1 MIDWIT
7 AVIPCAHDEPIRDGR
22 VIKITQDGQVAWSVD
37 RRLSI
42 RGSFDS
48 TVTIRSAPWAGMDR
62 IEVSGNL
69 AKFFQGHNLFGTD
82 DLSGLVYE
90 FMCWLS
96 LTHGPQSPRPLV
108 CPTADDIG
116 AWQRG
121 EYLLTRVDIAES
133 YKLRSRSDV
142 LAWLRAAEQTAHLS
156 HRGRG
161 QLVKGS
167 TLYFGKNSRRWS
179 LKLYAKGQEIES
191 HSSDQPA
198 LALLPQVRAWADDV
212 LRAEMVIR
220 SQQLKDWGLS
230 SGTAWLPLDGVHG
243 VPFDPVA
250 FFRDRLGAMTMT
262 TTRTL
267 PDEVLESLTSA
278 QRTGYLAWL
287 AGHDLRQAMS
297 RPAFYRLRAK
307 LLPHGI
313 DIATVQPSE
322 DRSNVVPLVRV
333 LEAVPAGI
341 PDWAEGT
348 PLYFEPRRVA

>member
-7 AVIPCAHDEPIRDGR
+7 TVIRCTHNEPIRDGQF
-22 VIKITQDGQVAWSVD
+22 VKLKQGGEVEWSAD

-48 TVTIRSAPWAGMDR
+48 TVTVRSAPWAGEDH

-82 DLSGLVYE
+82 DLCGLVFE
-90 FMCWLS
+90 FMRWLS
-96 LTHGPQSPRPLV
+96 LNHGPDAATPLV
-108 CPTADDIG
+108 CPSIDDIN
-116 AWQRG
+116 AWRSG
-121 EYLLTRVDIAES
+121 DYSLHRVDVTDS
-133 YKLRSRSDV
+133 YKLPTRSDV
-142 LAWLRAAEQTAHLS
+142 LTWLRAAEQTAYLS

-167 TLYFGKNSRRWS
+167 TLYFGKTSRRWS
-179 LKLYAKGQEIES
+179 LKLYAKGQEIEDNAS
-191 HSSDQPA
+191 HQPA
-198 LALLPQVRAWADDV
+198 LQDLPAARAWADNV

-220 SQQLKDWGLS
+220 GQQLRDWGLS
-230 SGTAWLPLDGVHG
+230 SGTAWLPLDE
-243 VPFDPVA
+243 VPFESLGLL
-250 FFRDRLGAMTMT
+250 RDRLGAMTMT

-267 PDEVLESLTSA
+267 THEVISELTAA
-278 QRTGYLAWL
+278 QHNGYLAWL
-287 AGHDLRQAMS
+287 AGNDLRDSMS
-297 RPAFYRLRAK
+297 RPSFYRLRGK

-313 DIATVQPSE
+313 DIATLQPSE
-322 DRSNVVPLVRV
+322 DRSNVIPLVRV
-333 LEAVPAGI
+333 LEAIPACV